1 MKIQTSLLACCVVSM
16 LTALPCYAELAVI
29 VHPSNASSMDKDA
42 ITRIF
47 LGKSRAFP
55 SGGESIPIAF
65 PEGTPES
72 DEFSQSILGKTPKQL
87 KAYWAK
93 MIFTGKGTPPKQ
105 VPTAQ
110 EIVNLVANNPNFI
123 GFVPAGS
130 VSGSVKVVGKF

>member
-1 MKIQTSLLACCVVSM
+1 MKVQTSLLCFALLFLTTVSSH
-16 LTALPCYAELAVI
+16 AELAVI
-29 VHPSNASSMDKDA
+29 VHPSNGAAMDKDA

-55 SGGESIPIAF
+55 GGGESIPISF

-105 VPTAQ
+105 VPAAQ
-110 EIVNLVANNPNFI
+110 EIVNLIANNPSFI
-123 GFVPAGS
+123 GFVPSAS
-130 VSGSVKVVGKF
+130 VSGAVKVVGKF